1 MIVTRRRATKSR
13 APNGTGCTRRA
24 CRLCI
29 LGFSTFD
36 FLAGRPGVL
45 QTGGEVTKSTICL
58 VWWSIPNVAQGSSAS
73 GGVKTSVSEAA
84 KG

>member
-1 MIVTRRRATKSR
+1 MIVARRRATKSR

-36 FLAGRPGVL
+36 FLAGRPGVHR
-45 QTGGEVTKSTICL
+45 TGREVIEVTKST
-58 VWWSIPNVAQGSSAS
+58 QY
-73 GGVKTSVSEAA
+73 GGPSRTYPKVPRPREV
-84 KG
+84 

>member
-1 MIVTRRRATKSR
+1 MIVARRRATKSR

-24 CRLCI
+24 LPAVYSRLLDFRF
-29 LGFSTFD
+29 LG
-36 FLAGRPGVL
+36 GP
-45 QTGGEVTKSTICL
+45 TGGAPNGGRGNEIDL

-73 GGVKTSVSEAA
+73 GGVKASVSEAA